1 MPEGWEV
8 EFSESGFA
16 QLWGPGGYFIAVV
29 TPSPAQMEGLITDHL
44 NGLAAFGVQELEY
57 TTPESISLPT
67 SAVVEAQTL
76 LYRGL
81 MATQQG
87 GTFPVEGFGYY
98 FITQDGTGITAFGLY
113 EQGALDARPSWSTA
127 TTR

>member
-1 MPEGWEV
+1 MG
-8 EFSESGFA
+8 
-16 QLWGPGGYFIAVV
+16 
-29 TPSPAQMEGLITDHL
+29 
-44 NGLAAFGVQELEY
+44 FGVQELEY
-57 TTPESISLPT
+57 TTPEALSLPT

-113 EQGALDARPSWSTA
+113 EQGALEGSPGLVDGYNAMMNDLVGTIQ
-127 TTR
+127 